1 MQTARHYSRFG
12 SNPLRKS
19 VHTGEY
25 RALMRWLAQMRRE
38 QGLTMDAAG
47 AKVQKPSSWVA
58 KTEMGERRLD
68 VVEYIR
74 YCRALNVSPLRGIR
88 IIERELDK

>member
-1 MQTARHYSRFG
+1 MK
-12 SNPLRKS
+12 KS

-25 RALMRWLAQMRRE
+25 RALIRWLARARRKR
-38 QGLTMDAAG
+38 GLTMDTAG
-47 AKVQKPSSWVA
+47 AKVKKPSSWVA

-74 YCRALNVSPLRGIR
+74 YCRALNVSPVRGIR